1 MTSVAFSEEGSCG
14 EEDFDLFKAF
24 LRDSD
29 SDCEDAY
36 YIQPSS
42 ASRASFDSGKSC
54 VLQVSQKF
62 QILISDAAE
71 VDMSWIAVLLCVLQG

>member
-1 MTSVAFSEEGSCG
+1 MTSVAFSEEGSCE

-42 ASRASFDSGKSC
+42 ASRASFDNGKSC
-54 VLQVSQKF
+54 TIQVSQAL
-62 QILISDAAE
+62 LITDE
-71 VDMSWIAVLLCVLQG
+71 P